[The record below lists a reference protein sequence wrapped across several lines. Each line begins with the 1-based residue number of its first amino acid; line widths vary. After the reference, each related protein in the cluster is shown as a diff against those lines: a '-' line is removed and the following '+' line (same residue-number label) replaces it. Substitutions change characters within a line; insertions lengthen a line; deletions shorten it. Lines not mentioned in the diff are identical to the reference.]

1 MNTGNAKPPVAPKPA
16 LRGAAGFGLA
26 SPLLPRAGSSTAKG
40 PKPAVAPKPRVR
52 QDRDPREAEC
62 CPDQKTCPNGGP
74 RAPDRGSGSQHW
86 AGARGEVRAKPDP
99 HVQDLL
105 SEVMDLRER
114 DPGNAS
120 PAPDAGGESAERAP
134 EDDTMQG
141 GGEGWRSTDA
151 SALRDVRGSP
161 DSPGASHAGL
171 VAGPAA
177 SVEMI
182 DTDTTEDLTSEGC
195 DAGEALADTDGF
207 SLGDCSFS
215 VGDCS
220 FELGDGS
227 FELGDGSFELGDG
240 SYSVGDCSFASV
252 DEEELALSSVRG
264 PRPRDKEPL
273 EDGREDS
280 EVRCTADPLKVRA
293 AQDVRPAN
301 GDGAKYIANVL
312 SVECSHGSIQ
322 GAGSMGSAQN
332 QNRVLLEVQT
342 KPEPNY
348 ISSEDVIDARQILI
362 DHKVALLS
370 RSPVIQHKHLLGDS
384 SVALPRKY
392 RCITDKD
399 SPFSSCRNN
408 EPIESSE
415 DPLDVDDG
423 VEEDKDEER
432 RHNRMNVKSDDH
444 KTWLMNAALDCRPQ
458 YRLVSFSVPP
468 DPDTSLTSSVSEGQL
483 TSPQA
488 LYGVRD
494 EDTGGRHAVPFLD
507 DTTDT
512 EQDLSEEH
520 VYEETGPDLGEGP
533 PLERRSVG
541 PGPPPFSRPR
551 LLDPAAPALTSS
563 PMLGPVRARCYP
575 RPPGLSLYPR
585 SVSVEGQELTLRRC
599 QERDAASREPGDD
612 GLFLSHAF
620 GSSGSFSRCPP
631 RPISGLATPTSL
643 LDIPPPFELACIT
656 KRPLTKSSPSLHTD
670 GENNKKKSSIK
681 RFLMLKFRK
690 KSSDRKPAADLP
702 SPSSRSSSE
711 SINHLTGRSLEAERN
726 ALSHFSLVNVCS
738 SGSPRSAARLLPPLA
753 SYGEGQRDRR
763 SLAFLSRSVIRVE
776 SFEER
781 SRGPLVA
788 LALTKPRSISFPSA
802 DSASD
807 YENVPPLSSDYE
819 NVSVPHPPPLGPE
832 TFPEFFERPW
842 RARSTAHDTDGYV
855 DMSSFPGFERRTRA
869 PPEETESAYTEAYKV
884 CSMAVGPPAGLEGL
898 GGAEGPDPGQTSE
911 DEDRGADGN
920 YDRPPDGRSRAFYI
934 AKELMDTERLHVKA
948 LKQLQEDFREAVC
961 SAVGADGE
969 RVLGDERLREIL
981 TDLPDVY
988 SLHRRILGE
997 LEDRL
1002 RHWEESQSIADVILS
1017 KKADFFV
1024 FTTFIGHY
1032 DRSVSLL
1039 EDSCRSSP
1047 AFAAL
1052 VSQFEQSVACEG
1064 VSLKHQLLRVIVRVA
1079 QYRMLLTDY
1088 LNNLRPDSK
1097 EYEDSQAAVAVV
1109 SDIADQANDSLQNG
1123 ENVLR
1128 LVNIEY
1134 SVRGQKDLLRPG
1146 RVFIKEGTLMKVSRK
1161 SSQPR
1166 HLFLMNDVLL
1176 YTYPQQD
1183 GKYRL
1188 KDTLSLSGM
1197 KVTKPSSEETHNGL
1211 KIEVQDVSISLSASS
1226 SSERDDW
1233 FYTLSRTVADHSRGA
1248 PASTA
1253 GHGED
1258 EDYPG
1263 GALGER
1269 PPRPVCASQV
1279 LMCMN
1284 CTCDFSLRL
1293 RRHHC
1298 HACGRIVCR
1307 SCSRNRCALKY
1318 LKGRTAKVCDHCYSQ
1333 LHARGAP
1340 GSASSA
1346 PTSPRTG
1353 RSRPLSAVFQN
1364 IHPPNLWRHRKGTA
1378 SFTPGAVW
1386 EEGAISGSLQRSK
1399 RSKQHWKRLW
1409 FLLKDKVLYTYRA
1422 QEEKV
1427 ASESLPL
1434 LGFTV
1439 KLADREQLDE
1449 ANLFQLYHKKT
1460 LYYSF
1465 RAEDNC
1471 TAQRWVNAMEEA
1483 TVL

>member
-1 MNTGNAKPPVAPKPA
+1 
-16 LRGAAGFGLA
+16 
-26 SPLLPRAGSSTAKG
+26 
-40 PKPAVAPKPRVR
+40 KPAVAPKPRVR

-74 RAPDRGSGSQHW
+74 RAPDRG
-86 AGARGEVRAKPDP
+86 K
-99 HVQDLL
+99 
-105 SEVMDLRER
+105 VMDLRER

-171 VAGPAA
+171 V
-177 SVEMI
+177 
-182 DTDTTEDLTSEGC
+182 
-195 DAGEALADTDGF
+195 
-207 SLGDCSFS
+207 
-215 VGDCS
+215 
-220 FELGDGS
+220 
-227 FELGDGSFELGDG
+227 
-240 SYSVGDCSFASV
+240 
-252 DEEELALSSVRG
+252 
-264 PRPRDKEPL
+264 
-273 EDGREDS
+273 
-280 EVRCTADPLKVRA
+280 
-293 AQDVRPAN
+293 
-301 GDGAKYIANVL
+301 
-312 SVECSHGSIQ
+312 
-322 GAGSMGSAQN
+322 
-332 QNRVLLEVQT
+332 
-342 KPEPNY
+342 
-348 ISSEDVIDARQILI
+348 
-362 DHKVALLS
+362 
-370 RSPVIQHKHLLGDS
+370 
-384 SVALPRKY
+384 
-392 RCITDKD
+392 
-399 SPFSSCRNN
+399 
-408 EPIESSE
+408 
-415 DPLDVDDG
+415 
-423 VEEDKDEER
+423 
-432 RHNRMNVKSDDH
+432 
-444 KTWLMNAALDCRPQ
+444 
-458 YRLVSFSVPP
+458 
-468 DPDTSLTSSVSEGQL
+468 
-483 TSPQA
+483 
-488 LYGVRD
+488 
-494 EDTGGRHAVPFLD
+494 
-507 DTTDT
+507 
-512 EQDLSEEH
+512 EH

-920 YDRPPDGRSRAFYI
+920 YDRPVCTQPPPVESPSVR
-934 AKELMDTERLHVKA
+934 
-948 LKQLQEDFREAVC
+948 QDFREAVC

-1052 VSQFEQSVACEG
+1052 VSQFE
-1064 VSLKHQLLRVIVRVA
+1064 
-1079 QYRMLLTDY
+1079 
-1088 LNNLRPDSK
+1088 
-1097 EYEDSQAAVAVV
+1097 
-1109 SDIADQANDSLQNG
+1109 

-1146 RVFIKEGTLMKVSRK
+1146 R
-1161 SSQPR
+1161 
-1166 HLFLMNDVLL
+1166 MNDVLL

-1197 KVTKPSSEETHNGL
+1197 KVEPH
-1211 KIEVQDVSISLSASS
+1211 SLNRTGSNVFLMLTPDLSS

-1333 LHARGAP
+1333 LHARGTHSPPRAP

-1364 IHPPNLWRHRKGTA
+1364 IHPPNLWRHRKGT
-1378 SFTPGAVW
+1378 
-1386 EEGAISGSLQRSK
+1386 
-1399 RSKQHWKRLW
+1399 
-1409 FLLKDKVLYTYRA
+1409 
-1422 QEEKV
+1422 EKV

-1471 TAQRWVNAMEEA
+1471 TAQR
-1483 TVL
+1483 